1 MRTAIDTNVISALWS
16 REPAASEMVSLLGR
30 ARQEGGLVVCA
41 PVYAELLAH
50 PNATP
55 AFVEDF
61 LSTTG
66 VVVEFEME
74 EAIWR
79 EAARGFAAYVRRR
92 RKASRGFGAGAPK
105 RLLVDFLVG
114 AHAARQA
121 DRLFT
126 LDPGRYSRDFPKL
139 KLMP

>member
-1 MRTAIDTNVISALWS
+1 MA
-16 REPAASEMVSLLGR
+16 SLLGR

-55 AFVEDF
+55 AFVGDF

-79 EAARGFAAYVRRR
+79 EAASAFVSYVRRR
-92 RKASRGFGAGAPK
+92 RKAAQTASGQVSK
-105 RLLVDFLVG
+105 RLLVDFLIG
-114 AHAARQA
+114 AHAIRRA
-121 DRLFT
+121 DRLLT
-126 LDPGRYSRDFPKL
+126 LDPARYSRDFPKL
-139 KLMP
+139 TLMP